1 MHYEVTTRKLIT
13 FGFFGGR
20 GSGGGENLWNL
31 PSWQILSMQY
41 IIFIILAN
49 FKKERLSP
57 LDVFILWKAA
67 VYI

>member
-1 MHYEVTTRKLIT
+1 MHYEMATIKLIT
-13 FGFFGGR
+13 FGFLGERAG
-20 GSGGGENLWNL
+20 GGGENLWNL
-31 PSWQILSMQY
+31 SSWQILSMQY